1 MPALGNRLEAL
12 RLRLPS
18 VGTVRLRL
26 TALYG
31 SLFLASGAGLLAIT
45 YVLVYHATAGS
56 FETRTTA
63 TTRTTGGAPV
73 SVAHSHA
80 ADLHQ
85 LLVQSGIALAI
96 MTVASAWLGWMVAGR
111 VLAPLRT
118 ITEATRR
125 ISEDN
130 LHDRLALSGPN
141 DELKALADTIDGLLE
156 RLEAAFD
163 AQRRF
168 AANASHELRTP
179 LAGMRASLD
188 VAIAKPGPLPPQLL
202 TLDDRLRHGFD
213 QVDRLL
219 ESFLVLAR
227 AQQAPLPDESIV
239 SLDEIAAAAI
249 EHCSSAI
256 SRTQLN
262 VDQERCPDAHISG
275 SKTLLARM
283 VENVIEN
290 AVAHNQPGGW
300 IRVTPSVDGALA
312 VLVVENGGRLLAQDD
327 VDALA
332 QPFRRLGADRTGQE
346 NGTGL
351 GLSIVAAIAHAHG
364 GALDLQALDGGGLR
378 IVITLPLAVAAAA
391 GAPT

>member
-1 MPALGNRLEAL
+1 MHVLGNRLDAV
-12 RLRLPS
+12 RRRFPS

-26 TALYG
+26 AALYG
-31 SLFLASGAGLLAIT
+31 SLFLVSGAGLLAVT

-63 TTRTTGGAPV
+63 TTRTPGGAPV

-96 MTVASAWLGWMVAGR
+96 MTVASALLGWLVAGR

-118 ITEATRR
+118 MTEATRR

-130 LHDRLALSGPN
+130 LHDRLALRGPN
-141 DELKALADTIDGLLE
+141 DELKALADTIDGLLA
-156 RLEAAFD
+156 RLEAAFA

-168 AANASHELRTP
+168 VANASHELRTP

-188 VAIAKPGPLPPQLL
+188 VAIAKPGPQPPQLV

-227 AQQAPLPDESIV
+227 AQQAPLPDESTV

-249 EHCSSAI
+249 GRCSGAI
-256 SRTQLN
+256 SQMQLN
-262 VDQERCPDAHISG
+262 VDQERCRDACVMG
-275 SKTLLARM
+275 GKTLLARM
-283 VENVIEN
+283 VENVIDN
-290 AVAHNQPGGW
+290 AVTHNQPGGW
-300 IRVTPSVDGALA
+300 IRVTSSVNGALA
-312 VLVVENGGRLLAQDD
+312 LLAVENGGRVLAQDD
-327 VDALA
+327 VDTLA
-332 QPFRRLGADRTGQE
+332 QPFRRLGAERTGQE

-351 GLSIVAAIAHAHG
+351 GLSIVASIAQAHG
-364 GALDLQALDGGGLR
+364 GALDLHALADGGLR
-378 IVITLPLAVAAAA
+378 IVIALPLAVGAVA
-391 GAPT
+391 GALA

>member
-1 MPALGNRLEAL
+1 MQVLGNRLDAL
-12 RLRLPS
+12 RRRFPS

-31 SLFLASGAGLLAIT
+31 SLFLVSGAGLLAIT

-63 TTRTTGGAPV
+63 TTRTPGGAPV

-96 MTVASAWLGWMVAGR
+96 MTVASAVLGWLVAGR

-118 ITEATRR
+118 MTEATRR
-125 ISEDN
+125 ISEAN

-141 DELKALADTIDGLLE
+141 DELKALAETIDGLLE

-168 AANASHELRTP
+168 VANASHELRTP

-188 VAIAKPGPLPPQLL
+188 VAIAKPGPLPPQLV

-219 ESFLVLAR
+219 ESFLLLAR
-227 AQQAPLPDESIV
+227 AQHGPLPDESIV
-239 SLDEIAAAAI
+239 SLETIAASAKR
-249 EHCSSAI
+249 CSGAI
-256 SRTQLN
+256 SQAQLN
-262 VDQERCPDAHISG
+262 VDQEPWPDARVSG
-275 SKTLLARM
+275 SRTLLARM
-283 VENVIEN
+283 VENVIDN
-290 AVAHNQPGGW
+290 AVTHNQPGGW
-300 IRVTPSVDGALA
+300 IRVTPSVNGALA
-312 VLVVENGGRLLAQDD
+312 LLVVENGGRVLAQDD
-327 VDALA
+327 VEALA
-332 QPFRRLGADRTGQE
+332 QPFRRLGAERTGQE

-351 GLSIVAAIAHAHG
+351 GLSIVASIAQAHG
-364 GALDLQALDGGGLR
+364 GTLDLQALADGGLR
-378 IVITLPLAVAAAA
+378 VVIALPLAVAAAE
-391 GAPT
+391 GALA

>member
-1 MPALGNRLEAL
+1 MPALGNRLNAL
-12 RLRLPS
+12 RRRFPS

-31 SLFLASGAGLLAIT
+31 GLFLVSGAGLLAIT

-56 FETRTTA
+56 FEVRTTA
-63 TTRTTGGAPV
+63 TTRTPGGAPV

-96 MTVASAWLGWMVAGR
+96 MTVASALLGWLVAGR

-118 ITEATRR
+118 MTEATRR

-130 LHDRLALSGPN
+130 LHDRLALRGPN

-168 AANASHELRTP
+168 VANASHELRTP

-188 VAIAKPGPLPPQLL
+188 VAIAKPGPLPPQLV
-202 TLDDRLRHGFD
+202 TLNDRLRHGFD

-227 AQQAPLPDESIV
+227 AQQGPLPDESIV
-239 SLDEIAAAAI
+239 SLDEIAAGAI
-249 EHCSSAI
+249 EHCSGAI
-256 SRTQLN
+256 SQAQLN
-262 VDQERCPDAHISG
+262 VDQEPCPDARVSG
-275 SKTLLARM
+275 SKTLLTRM
-283 VENVIEN
+283 IENVISN
-290 AVAHNQPGGW
+290 AVTHNQPGGW
-300 IRVTPSVDGALA
+300 IRATPSVNGALA
-312 VLVVENGGRLLAQDD
+312 LLVVENGGPVLAQDN

-332 QPFRRLGADRTGQE
+332 QPFRRLGAERTDQE
-346 NGTGL
+346 SGTGL
-351 GLSIVAAIAHAHG
+351 GLSIVAAIAQAHG
-364 GALDLQALDGGGLR
+364 GTLDLQALAGGGLR
-378 IVITLPLAVAAAA
+378 IVIALPLAVAAVA
-391 GAPT
+391 GAPA